1 MKLTFATAHRLSI
14 RFIVLWVATCAL
26 VRTAVF
32 ADTNCVA
39 PPAGLVSWWRAEGSG
54 LDEVGGN
61 DGARSG
67 DVGYIGGRVG
77 QGFLFDGNSDAV
89 LVGTATNLRLQ
100 SFTIEAWVQ
109 RASPSAVTYFWDGG
123 AQLFGGGSGSYNLAM
138 GSDGQLFLG
147 KVDIALVQAG
157 AAITDTDFHHVAV
170 TKAGSAVVFYIDGV
184 SYPAAAFNPTFTFS
198 SGFAIGARAD
208 NQGNSFLGK
217 IDELAVYD
225 RALTAT
231 EVQAIYGAGSSGKC
245 TTGVPPSI
253 FTQPTNQTVFAGD
266 TAVFAVVAS
275 GTTPLSYQWLFN
287 GTEIPSATQSTLVLA
302 GVVPA
307 QAGDYAVQVTNTF
320 GAVTSSIAVLTVSP
334 APPCVVPPQ
343 GLISWWR
350 GEGSGLD
357 HSANNDSSLVNQ
369 AGFAAARVG
378 QGFTFDGNGDSA
390 RIGNPTNLWLQ
401 NFTIETWI
409 KRASASAVTLY
420 FDGSAQLFG
429 CGSRGYNLAIDDA
442 GKLFL
447 GKVDINLVRSAG
459 AITDTNWHHV
469 AVTKSG
475 STVVFYIDGV
485 ANPTTTFDAVFEFPN
500 SVAIGARPDTLGNS
514 FLGMMDE
521 VAFYGRA
528 LAGTEVQAI
537 FGTQSSGKCVEIPP
551 SILVQPT
558 NQIVSVG
565 DTAVFA
571 ALASGARPL
580 SYQWLFNGTNIGGA
594 TLATLTLKNVQPA
607 QAGDYSVWLTNAY
620 GSVVSSNAALVVNA
634 PPPCT
639 AASPGLISWWR
650 GEGDAL
656 DFVGNNSGIAASNVM
671 HVVGKVGQA
680 FSFNGVNQFVEVP
693 HSASLNPTG
702 SFSIEAWV
710 FPTQDREG
718 MIVCKWGDSGDY
730 ENNRSYQFTLH
741 TGQSV
746 GFHISDF
753 ANQWVS
759 SFHAFQTTNGAVTL
773 NAWNHVA
780 GVYDQPSGTRRLYVN
795 GVKVAE
801 RTHAPVPVYS
811 GIAKLGIGVVF
822 RSSTATASLF
832 QGLIDEPTLV
842 ARALTDAEVQ
852 AIYSAQ
858 SSGKC
863 AIPVAPFFTVQ
874 PTNQFVLAGKPVTLA
889 AVAGGSPPFG
899 YQWTLNGA
907 NLPGATTN
915 TLYLPSASS
924 ANAGTYHLVVTN
936 GSAVGAVTSAPALLD
951 VRYALAYAGSTPL
964 FGSNYTFNG
973 SAVLT
978 LTSVFPNANTFYTL
992 DASAPGYA
1000 SRYYSGPITVTRSS
1014 LLRFITYSADFLQS
1028 WEAPALAI
1036 HIIPTYPVTA
1046 TTRGGGTVAVAPPT
1060 GPYLSN
1066 STVTVTATPASG
1078 WTFLQWLGD
1087 VSVTNPSVQ
1096 LTVNRPLRLEALFGT
1111 TLGTSVAGSGTLQVY
1126 PLLPFHPYGSVARL
1140 TAIPDAGNAFAVW
1153 GNAAS
1158 GNVNPL
1164 AFPVTNATP
1173 TVSCLFAPLA
1183 PGQYALTALVDGFGR
1198 VTVNPRANTYAA
1210 QTSVTLTAIPEPGQ
1224 DFAGWSGDAT
1234 GAANPLVLTMDASKT
1249 ITAHFT
1255 RRPTLAVDAVAEW
1268 LGTGGARLTLLG
1280 EVGAVYDVETSTNLA
1295 DWGTAVTLTNTYGRV
1310 QFNDLT
1316 ATNSPNQFYRARQS
1330 P

>member
-14 RFIVLWVATCAL
+14 RFIVLWVAACAL

-39 PPAGLVSWWRAEGSG
+39 PPAGLVSWWRAEGNAS
-54 LDEVGGN
+54 DEAGGN
-61 DGARSG
+61 GGTLVEQTAYGA
-67 DVGYIGGRVG
+67 GRVG
-77 QGFLFDGNSDAV
+77 LGFLFDGSGDMVQVASSS
-89 LVGTATNLRLQ
+89 NLWLQ
-100 SFTIEAWVQ
+100 DFTIETWI
-109 RASPSAVTYFWDGG
+109 RRTSASVVTHFFDGG
-123 AQLFGGGSGSYNLAM
+123 AQLFCCGPGGYNFGIDAGGLLFAGKVGVSLVQPSAAITDTSWHHVAVTKSGSAVVFYVDGLAYPAPAFGAVFEFPTTAAIGARPYDQGNGFLGAIDELAIYNRALTAIEVQAIYTASGSGKCITGVPPTIFAQPTNQTLVAGETAIFAVAASGTSPLSYQWMFNGTNLGGATQSALVLPDALLAQAGNYAVLVTNAFGAITSSNATLTVSPAPPCAVPPAGLVSWWRGEANALDRTGGNHGLLVGQTAYGTGRVGRGFVFDGDEDLVRVGDAANLRLQDFTIEAWIRRASAAIVSFSWGGAGQLLCC
-138 GSDGQLFLG
+138 GSRGYNFGMDADNRLFLG
-147 KVDIALVQAG
+147 KVDVSLVKPSAT
-157 AAITDTDFHHVAV
+157 ITDANWHHVAV
-170 TKAGSAVVFYIDGV
+170 TKAGSAVVFYIDGAPHAA
-184 SYPAAAFNPTFTFS
+184 PA
-198 SGFAIGARAD
+198 
-208 NQGNSFLGK
+208 
-217 IDELAVYD
+217 Y
-225 RALTAT
+225 T
-231 EVQAIYGAGSSGKC
+231 E
-245 TTGVPPSI
+245 
-253 FTQPTNQTVFAGD
+253 
-266 TAVFAVVAS
+266 
-275 GTTPLSYQWLFN
+275 
-287 GTEIPSATQSTLVLA
+287 
-302 GVVPA
+302 
-307 QAGDYAVQVTNTF
+307 
-320 GAVTSSIAVLTVSP
+320 
-334 APPCVVPPQ
+334 
-343 GLISWWR
+343 
-350 GEGSGLD
+350 
-357 HSANNDSSLVNQ
+357 
-369 AGFAAARVG
+369 
-378 QGFTFDGNGDSA
+378 
-390 RIGNPTNLWLQ
+390 
-401 NFTIETWI
+401 
-409 KRASASAVTLY
+409 
-420 FDGSAQLFG
+420 
-429 CGSRGYNLAIDDA
+429 
-442 GKLFL
+442 
-447 GKVDINLVRSAG
+447 
-459 AITDTNWHHV
+459 
-469 AVTKSG
+469 
-475 STVVFYIDGV
+475 
-485 ANPTTTFDAVFEFPN
+485 VFEFPT
-500 SVAIGARPDTLGNS
+500 ALGIGARPDNQGGG
-514 FLGMMDE
+514 FYGMIDE
-521 VAFYGRA
+521 LSIYGRA
-528 LAGTEVQAI
+528 LTPAEVQALC
-537 FGTQSSGKCVEIPP
+537 SSGAGGKCTSAPP
-551 SILVQPT
+551 GVFVQPT
-558 NQIVSVG
+558 NQMAQVG
-565 DTAVFA
+565 DAVTFSV
-571 ALASGARPL
+571 LASGTPPM
-580 SYQWLFNGTNIGGA
+580 SYQWQFNGTNLDAA
-594 TLATLTLKNVQPA
+594 TSSTLTLFGVQPA
-607 QAGDYSVWLTNAY
+607 QAGDYSVTVTNAY
-620 GSVVSSNAALVVNA
+620 GSVVSSNATMTVNP

-639 AASPGLISWWR
+639 GPPVGLISWWR

-656 DFVGNNSGIAASNVM
+656 DFLGNNVGVTASNVM
-671 HVVGKVGQA
+671 YVIGKVGQA
-680 FSFNGVNQFVEVP
+680 FSFNGVNQFVAVP

-710 FPTQDREG
+710 FPTQDQEG
-718 MIVCKWGDSGDY
+718 MILCKWGDTGDY
-730 ENNRSYQFTLH
+730 RNNRSYQFTLH
-741 TGQSV
+741 TGRSV
-746 GFHISDF
+746 GFHISDY
-753 ANQWVS
+753 ANQGVS
-759 SFHAFQTTNGAVTL
+759 SFHAFQTTNDAVTL

-801 RTHAPVPVYS
+801 RTHAPVLVYG

-822 RSSTATASLF
+822 RSSTATAALF

-842 ARALTDAEVQ
+842 GRALTDAEVQ

-899 YQWTLNGA
+899 YQWTLNGT

-951 VRYALAYAGSTPL
+951 VRYALAYAGSAPL
-964 FGSNYTFNG
+964 FGLNYTFNG

-992 DASAPGYA
+992 DGSAPGYA
-1000 SRYYSGPITVTRSS
+1000 SRYYSGPITVSRSS

-1087 VSVTNPSVQ
+1087 VSGTDPSVQ

-1140 TAIPDAGNAFAVW
+1140 TAVPDAGNAFAVW

-1210 QTSVTLTAIPEPGQ
+1210 QTSVTLTAIPAPGQ
-1224 DFAGWSGDAT
+1224 DFADWSGDAT
-1234 GAANPLVLTMDASKT
+1234 GAANPLAMVMDASKT

-1255 RRPTLAVDAVAEW
+1255 RRPTLAVDAVAES
-1268 LGTGGARLTLLG
+1268 LDTGGARLTLLG